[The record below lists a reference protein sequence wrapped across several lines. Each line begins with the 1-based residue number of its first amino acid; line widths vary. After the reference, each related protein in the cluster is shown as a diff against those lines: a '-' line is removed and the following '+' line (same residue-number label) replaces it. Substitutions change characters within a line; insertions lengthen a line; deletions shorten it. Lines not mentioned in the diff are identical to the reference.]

1 MSHTEEIFLL
11 LLNFYYHNLFIHWWI
26 HIGSVF
32 KFDYFR
38 EHFYQYGYIF
48 QQLYIFIHSEKK
60 FVVYGRCA
68 KPKFYFS
75 RGRKGSSVSDFSC
88 WRFASCFSDSL
99 PHFMFWEAAS
109 FLPALS
115 FDFVLTCHSS
125 TTAVR
130 IVQSDNIMTSIILEY
145 PWFPSAVLNFEWMF
159 WRLNW
164 WYNKVL
170 NFIRFL
176 FIHNVSTNLFVNN
189 WFIHIV

>member
-1 MSHTEEIFLL
+1 MLISSSVTYWKYFLL

-26 HIGSVF
+26 HIGGVF

-38 EHFYQYGYIF
+38 EHFDQYWYIF

-60 FVVYGRCA
+60 FVVYGWRA

-115 FDFVLTCHSS
+115 FDFVLTCHSRS
-125 TTAVR
+125 TGVR
-130 IVQSDNIMTSIILEY
+130 IV
-145 PWFPSAVLNFEWMF
+145 
-159 WRLNW
+159 
-164 WYNKVL
+164 
-170 NFIRFL
+170 
-176 FIHNVSTNLFVNN
+176 
-189 WFIHIV
+189 